1 MELEQSKEEF
11 RKLGLGVA
19 TISYDSQQVLR
30 HFADRLNIT
39 VPMLSDED
47 SSIIRAFGILNV
59 NVPEGS
65 SRYGMPFPGT
75 YLVDQT
81 GRVVS
86 KYFEDSHRQRYTADT
101 ILVKEYDVGGGQR
114 LEARTDHLSL
124 VAYPSQDVV
133 RRGNRLTLI
142 LRVELPEKMH
152 VYAPRVEGY
161 LPVAFSVQ
169 ESQYIRSHE
178 AEFPQAEVLHLP
190 AIRESVSVYHDQFK
204 VTRDI
209 TISPN
214 FRGTD
219 LQISALFEYQ
229 ACDDRICYPP
239 QKVPLT
245 FSIRLKEHD
254 GGRVPEPMRK
264 KDSDQ

>member
-30 HFADRLNIT
+30 HFADRLNIS

-47 SSIIRAFGILNV
+47 SSIIRAFGILNT
-59 NVPEGS
+59 NVPEGN

-75 YLVDQT
+75 YLVDQA

-86 KYFEDSHRQRYTADT
+86 KYFEESHRQRYTADT
-101 ILVKEYDVGGGQR
+101 ILVKEYDVDGGQHV
-114 LEARTDHLSL
+114 EARTDHLSL

-133 RRGNRLTLI
+133 RRGNRLTLTV
-142 LRVELPEKMH
+142 RVELPKKMH
-152 VYAPRVEGY
+152 VYAPRVQGY
-161 LPVAFSVQ
+161 FPVAFSVQ
-169 ESQYIRSHE
+169 ESQYVRTHE

-190 AIRESVSVYHDQFK
+190 AIQESVPVYHGQFK

-209 TISPN
+209 TISPK
-214 FRGTD
+214 FRGAD
-219 LQISALFEYQ
+219 LQIPAFFEYQ

-245 FSIRLKEHD
+245 FSIRLKKHD
-254 GGRVPEPMRK
+254 SGRVPEPMRK
-264 KDSDQ
+264 KDWDQ